1 MTVVTTEQTPCS
13 ADSPTARR
21 PPSTRCRKHAFA
33 RFSSNVGLGTQFPG
47 CSPRSRHVS
56 YDLHRSLSVDCS
68 VGRYYDPG
76 TGQLL
81 SVGPMVGRTGE
92 PYAYAYDSPVNE
104 KDPSGLKACEANEP
118 GGKRCP
124 YIRIHTTPE
133 ESGSGPT
140 LYTIHV
146 VVLNLTTIWPNG
158 TVGTAYVNYHGV
170 VATGPIDQ
178 WHDFGLAVLAHQ
190 SNGGEANYY
199 ETMVCNNYLS
209 INVYLMKRHRG
220 PAGPWVLNTNSA
232 AYRSEP
238 LFVGCEPIIELL

>member
-1 MTVVTTEQTPCS
+1 MVDYLVADSLGSVRGVVT
-13 ADSPTARR
+13 
-21 PPSTRCRKHAFA
+21 
-33 RFSSNVGLGTQFPG
+33 SSG
-47 CSPRSRHVS
+47 
-56 YDLHRSLSVDCS
+56 SLAASVDYGAWDNPETTGGPSCYTPFGFTGAYTDS
-68 VGRYYDPG
+68 TGMAYLIGRYYDPA
-76 TGQLL
+76 TGQFL
-81 SVGPMVGRTGE
+81 SVDPMVGRTGE